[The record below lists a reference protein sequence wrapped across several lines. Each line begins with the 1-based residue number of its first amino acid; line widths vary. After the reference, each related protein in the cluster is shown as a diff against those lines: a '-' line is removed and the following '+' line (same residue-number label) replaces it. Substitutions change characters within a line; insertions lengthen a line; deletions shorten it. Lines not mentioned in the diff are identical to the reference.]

1 MEAPLA
7 EFLQPAGV
15 VYVSATPSHRSGSK
29 DGRAGYAARSGL
41 MDKTPPRTIQTW
53 HAISVV
59 ASIQACPAARA
70 LRSIRL
76 LSAQAPALPLKD
88 CNQRSSCMCTYKH
101 HKDRRA
107 GPRRAW
113 ERSGFVR
120 AIPAVE
126 RRGNPGRRASDRESS
141 AQ

>member
-1 MEAPLA
+1 
-7 EFLQPAGV
+7 
-15 VYVSATPSHRSGSK
+15 
-29 DGRAGYAARSGL
+29 
-41 MDKTPPRTIQTW
+41 MDKTPLRPIQTW

-59 ASIQACPAARA
+59 AAHHACPAAGA
-70 LRSIRL
+70 LRGIRF

-88 CNQRSSCMCTYKH
+88 CNQRSSCKCTYKH

-120 AIPAVE
+120 AIPVVE
-126 RRGNPGRRASDRESS
+126 RRANPGRRASDRES
-141 AQ
+141 AAR